1 MQKWR
6 PFLHLYTTIPSPYHS
21 RDSMGRKRAEAK
33 RERETKERKRGRGEE
48 RDGTKAA
55 PQPQSAK
62 ISPKG
67 RKTSRVNT
75 RENAELLNLGVN
87 QEGPT
92 FHITTNNAAASDACD
107 THQRH
112 TIPPTLGMHR
122 IRLKSHLLFQLFS
135 I

>member
-6 PFLHLYTTIPSPYHS
+6 PFLHPYTIPSPYHS

-33 RERETKERKRGRGEE
+33 RERETKERKRGRGEG
-48 RDGTKAA
+48 RHKSSSTT
-55 PQPQSAK
+55 AK

-75 RENAELLNLGVN
+75 REKAELLNLGVN
-87 QEGPT
+87 QTREDQPFRSQRT
-92 FHITTNNAAASDACD
+92 TLLPLMRATHINAI
-107 THQRH
+107 QV
-112 TIPPTLGMHR
+112 PPTLCMHR
-122 IRLKSHLLFQLFS
+122 IRLKSQFLFQLFS